1 MASIEFIQKRIA
13 GKEKEVEK
21 LEKKLERIRKAEA
34 SGWED
39 NPYGYY
45 ESDLKWAGKH
55 LEEAKNALEKYR
67 ADLAVAMEKAES
79 RNVPAILEF
88 LEMWKTR
95 CFEFYNEGLTA
106 YYAEEKRVRELY
118 QAYENLGWED
128 PEREKAR
135 RAFEEANKAFL
146 DKRRGYFEKWEEER
160 NGRKYRGEQKVRAGE
175 YEYLAPY
182 SYERTHDEAVTR
194 LRKDLTEE
202 ANRKYDFIIERTNA
216 IVGKITDASGLEI
229 GAKQDLNGYIVGDKG
244 TAKVQ
249 TIGAGGYNVQCFHFR
264 TLINKA

>member
-45 ESDLKWAGKH
+45 ESDLKWTGKH
-55 LEEAKNALEKYR
+55 LEEAQNALEKYR

-135 RAFEEANKAFL
+135 RAFEEANKAF
-146 DKRRGYFEKWEEER
+146 WT
-160 NGRKYRGEQKVRAGE
+160 
-175 YEYLAPY
+175 
-182 SYERTHDEAVTR
+182 S
-194 LRKDLTEE
+194 
-202 ANRKYDFIIERTNA
+202 
-216 IVGKITDASGLEI
+216 
-229 GAKQDLNGYIVGDKG
+229 
-244 TAKVQ
+244 
-249 TIGAGGYNVQCFHFR
+249 GAG
-264 TLINKA
+264 TLRSGKRNATVESTEGNKRSGRASMSILPLTATRELTMRR

>member
-45 ESDLKWAGKH
+45 ESDLKWTGKH

-95 CFEFYNEGLTA
+95 CFEFYDEGLKK
-106 YYAEEKRVRELY
+106 YYEEAETVRELSKASEKY
-118 QAYENLGWED
+118 RWGT
-128 PEREKAR
+128 PEY
-135 RAFEEANKAFL
+135 EEAYKRFTDASDAFYI
-146 DKRRGYFEKWEEER
+146 KRVGRFEDWEEER
-160 NGRKYRGEQKVRAGE
+160 NGRKYRGKRKVEDGE
-175 YEYLAPY
+175 YEYLTPY
-182 SYERTHDEAVTR
+182 SYERTHDEAVIR
-194 LRKDLTEE
+194 LKKDLTEE

-249 TIGAGGYNVQCFHFR
+249 TIGAGGYNIQCFHFR